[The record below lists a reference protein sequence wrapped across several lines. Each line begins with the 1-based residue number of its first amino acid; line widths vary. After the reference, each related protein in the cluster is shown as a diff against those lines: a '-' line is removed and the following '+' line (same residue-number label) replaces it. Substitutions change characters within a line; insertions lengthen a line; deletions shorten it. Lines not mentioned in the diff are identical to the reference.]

1 MKEFQQKM
9 RPQLSHFKDN
19 INSPNMKK
27 IAIIGAGGF
36 GREVKTLIDQINAVT
51 PKYEFIGYYD
61 DGKEKGTLINTF
73 PVLGK
78 VSDLNSLTGEISVAL
93 ALGNPVY
100 KKNVVTLIDN
110 QNISFETLIHPSV
123 IMGSDEV
130 SIGIGAV
137 ICAGCILTCNISIKD
152 YVTLNLACTIG
163 HDTILENYVSL
174 MPAVNV
180 SGEVV
185 LEEAVYVG
193 TGAKIINQVSIGK
206 NTTIGAG
213 AVVSKSIPEHC
224 TAVGI
229 PAKPIKF
236 HS

>member
-1 MKEFQQKM
+1 
-9 RPQLSHFKDN
+9 
-19 INSPNMKK
+19 MKK

-36 GREVKTLIDQINAVT
+36 GREVKMLIDQINTVS
-51 PKYEFIGYYD
+51 PKYTFIGYYD
-61 DGKEKGTLINTF
+61 DGKEKGMLINGF

-78 VSDLNSLTGEISVAL
+78 VSDLNTVSEEISVAL
-93 ALGNPVY
+93 ALGNPIY
-100 KKNVVTLIDN
+100 KKNVVTLIEN
-110 QNISFETLIHPSV
+110 QNITFETLIHPNV
-123 IMGSDEV
+123 LIGNDEV
-130 SIGIGAV
+130 SIGKGTV
-137 ICAGCILTCNISIKD
+137 ICAGNIITCNISIKD

-163 HDTILENYVSL
+163 HDTILENFVSL
-174 MPAVNV
+174 MPGVNV

-193 TGAKIINQVSIGK
+193 TGAKIINQVSVGK

-213 AVVSKSIPEHC
+213 AVVSKSIPENC

>member
-1 MKEFQQKM
+1 
-9 RPQLSHFKDN
+9 
-19 INSPNMKK
+19 MKK

-36 GREVKTLIDQINAVT
+36 GREVKMLIDQINAVGN
-51 PKYEFIGYYD
+51 KYQFIGYYD
-61 DGKEKGTLINTF
+61 DGKEKGTLINGF

-78 VSDLNSLTGEISVAL
+78 VADLNNVSEEIAVAL
-93 ALGNPVY
+93 ALGNPAY
-100 KKNVVTLIDN
+100 KKNVVALIN
-110 QNISFETLIHPSV
+110 NSKITYETLIHPSV
-123 IMGSDEV
+123 LIGNDAV
-130 SIGIGAV
+130 SIGKGTV
-137 ICAGCILTCNISIKD
+137 ICAGNIITCNIMIKD
-152 YVTLNLACTIG
+152 YVTINLACTIG
-163 HDTILENYVSL
+163 HDTILESYVSL

-185 LEEAVYVG
+185 IEEAVYVG
-193 TGAKIINQVSIGK
+193 TGAKIINQVSVGK

-213 AVVSKSIPEHC
+213 AVVSKSLPENC

>member
-1 MKEFQQKM
+1 
-9 RPQLSHFKDN
+9 
-19 INSPNMKK
+19 MKK

-36 GREVKTLIDQINAVT
+36 GREVKILIDQINAVST
-51 PKYEFIGYYD
+51 KYDFIGYYD
-61 DGKEKGTLINTF
+61 DGKEKGILINGF

-78 VSDLNSLTGEISVAL
+78 VSDLNSVSDAIYIAL
-93 ALGNPVY
+93 GLGNPDF
-100 KKNVVTLIDN
+100 KKNVVASIN
-110 QNISFETLIHPSV
+110 NENIIFETLIHPSV
-123 IMGSDEV
+123 LIGNDAV
-130 SIGIGAV
+130 SIGKGTV
-137 ICAGCILTCNISIKD
+137 ICAGNIITCNISIQD

-163 HDTILENYVSL
+163 HDTILENFVSL

-180 SGEVV
+180 SGEVI

-193 TGAKIINQVSIGK
+193 TGAKIINQVSVGK

-213 AVVSKSIPEHC
+213 ALVSKSIPANC

>member
-1 MKEFQQKM
+1 
-9 RPQLSHFKDN
+9 
-19 INSPNMKK
+19 MKK

-36 GREVKTLIDQINAVT
+36 GREVKMLIDQINAVSQQ
-51 PKYEFIGYYD
+51 YEFIGYYD
-61 DGKEKGTLINTF
+61 DGKEKGILINGF

-78 VSDLNSLTGEISVAL
+78 VSDLNSVTEEISIAL

-100 KKNVVTLIDN
+100 KKNVVNLVTN
-110 QNISFETLIHPSV
+110 PKVTFETLIHPSV
-123 IMGSDEV
+123 LIGNDEV
-130 SIGIGAV
+130 SIGKGTV
-137 ICAGCILTCNISIKD
+137 ICAGNIITCNISIKD

-163 HDTILENYVSL
+163 HDTIIENYVSL
-174 MPAVNV
+174 MPGVNV
-180 SGEVV
+180 SGEVI

-193 TGAKIINQVSIGK
+193 TGAKIINQVSIG
-206 NTTIGAG
+206 NNATIGAG
-213 AVVSKSIPEHC
+213 AVVSKSIPENC

>member
-1 MKEFQQKM
+1 MC
-9 RPQLSHFKDN
+9 PLH
-19 INSPNMKK
+19 MKK

-36 GREVKTLIDQINAVT
+36 GREVKMLIDQINAVGN
-51 PKYEFIGYYD
+51 KYQFIGYYD
-61 DGKEKGTLINTF
+61 DGKEKETLINGF

-78 VSDLNSLTGEISVAL
+78 VADLNNVSEEIAVAL
-93 ALGNPVY
+93 ALGNPAY
-100 KKNVVTLIDN
+100 KKNVVALIN
-110 QNISFETLIHPSV
+110 NSKITYETLIHPSV
-123 IMGSDEV
+123 LIGNDAV
-130 SIGIGAV
+130 SIGKGTV
-137 ICAGCILTCNISIKD
+137 ICAGNIITCNIMIKD
-152 YVTLNLACTIG
+152 YVTINLACTIG
-163 HDTILENYVSL
+163 HDTILESYVSL

-185 LEEAVYVG
+185 VEEAVYVG
-193 TGAKIINQVSIGK
+193 TGAKIINQVSVGK

-213 AVVSKSIPEHC
+213 AVVSKSLPENC

>member
-1 MKEFQQKM
+1 
-9 RPQLSHFKDN
+9 
-19 INSPNMKK
+19 MKK

-36 GREVKTLIDQINAVT
+36 GREVKMLIDQINAVS
-51 PKYEFIGYYD
+51 PKYDFIGYYD
-61 DGKEKGTLINTF
+61 DGKEKGTLINGF
-73 PVLGK
+73 SVLGK
-78 VSDLNSLTGEISVAL
+78 VSDLNLVAEEISVAL
-93 ALGNPVY
+93 ALGNPAY
-100 KKNVVTLIDN
+100 KKNVIALIEN
-110 QNISFETLIHPSV
+110 QNITFETLIHPSV
-123 IMGSDEV
+123 LIGNDEV
-130 SIGIGAV
+130 SIGKGTV
-137 ICAGCILTCNISIKD
+137 ICAGNIITCNISIKD

-163 HDTILENYVSL
+163 HDTILENFVSL

-193 TGAKIINQVSIGK
+193 TGAKIINQVSVGK

-213 AVVSKSIPEHC
+213 AVVSKSLPENC

>member
-1 MKEFQQKM
+1 
-9 RPQLSHFKDN
+9 
-19 INSPNMKK
+19 MKK

-36 GREVKTLIDQINAVT
+36 GREVKMLIDQINAVSQQ
-51 PKYEFIGYYD
+51 YEFIGYYD
-61 DGKEKGTLINTF
+61 DGKENGILINGF

-78 VSDLNSLTGEISVAL
+78 VSELNSVTEEVSVAL

-100 KKNVVTLIDN
+100 KKNVVNLVANPKVT
-110 QNISFETLIHPSV
+110 FETLIHPSV
-123 IMGSDEV
+123 LIGNDEV
-130 SIGIGAV
+130 SIGKGTV
-137 ICAGCILTCNISIKD
+137 ICAGNIITCNISIKD

-163 HDTILENYVSL
+163 HDTIIENYVSL
-174 MPAVNV
+174 MPGVNV

-193 TGAKIINQVSIGK
+193 TVAKIINQVSIGN

-213 AVVSKSIPEHC
+213 AVVSKSIPENC